1 MANNVDAYIARD
13 PSGVY
18 RVFVKRAKHKWWFE
32 LGEHRPTDAA
42 FERAINDG
50 TVVWK
55 RGIVDEMQLFS
66 KKM

>member
-1 MANNVDAYIARD
+1 MDRVDAYIARGM
-13 PSGVY
+13 SGVY
-18 RVFVKRAKHKWWFE
+18 RVFVKRAKYKHWFE

-42 FERAINDG
+42 FERAMNDG

-55 RGIVDEMQLFS
+55 RGIVDEMKLFS

>member
-1 MANNVDAYIARD
+1 MESVNAYIARD
-13 PSGVY
+13 PSGVF

-32 LGEHRPTDAA
+32 LGQHRETDVA
-42 FERAINDG
+42 FERALMAG

-55 RGIVDEMQLFS
+55 PCVVDKMQLFS